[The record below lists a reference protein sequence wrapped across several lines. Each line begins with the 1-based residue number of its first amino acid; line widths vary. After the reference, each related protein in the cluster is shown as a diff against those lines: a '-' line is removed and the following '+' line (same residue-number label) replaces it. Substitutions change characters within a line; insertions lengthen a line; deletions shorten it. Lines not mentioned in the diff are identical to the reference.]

1 MSSPKLSNLPIHLKQ
16 ELQLFAEYRQDKS
29 SINTLETYFWALRS
43 YFEYCCF
50 DQDDEGL
57 VISRETPLSPLG
69 VETAQSFLPTLDKWR
84 GGLRNS
90 TKRTYFYAVQSY
102 FMFKG
107 LYREIRSAILD
118 KRIQLGSPKRK
129 KIEEMKNVYSIEEMK
144 KLSSSDDLRINA
156 MVLTQYQLALRV
168 SELVGIDVDGVDFE
182 AGTIAFFPV
191 KVRGEDVKLVVMK
204 ADPTVMEAIQKWIK
218 VREAPPERKA
228 LFLNN
233 VKTRMT
239 PHNFREYLKRIGEK
253 VGVKYKG
260 SHAMRHAMGKHMG
273 ELASDGKCSD
283 TDVMKRMRHKNIGT
297 TLIYLHKDE
306 EKVMMRE
313 DMYEGFL
320 DDKKDSTEEEK
331 RMIDGINKQY
341 GETIINIKDGEIVG
355 SEHTLRE
362 MKKYLKDEI
371 MGDEDGSKR
380 N

>member
-1 MSSPKLSNLPIHLKQ
+1 M
-16 ELQLFAEYRQDKS
+16 
-29 SINTLETYFWALRS
+29 ETYFWALRS